1 MESLG
6 LSFWLAAATLL
17 LTIVV
22 TIELLI
28 GNRSVDALRD
38 ISPVPGT
45 ASKKVSI
52 IVAARNE
59 QRNIRSALQSL
70 LDLVYPNYELIVV
83 DDRSEDATGK
93 ILDAM
98 AASTPRLNV
107 IHVDNL
113 PAGWLG
119 KNHALWIGSRR
130 STGDYLLF
138 TDADIIME
146 PTIVTRAVTYMERNR
161 LDHLA
166 ATPSMQMPTTLLGMF
181 GVSFIAV
188 FSLFSRPW
196 KSKDP
201 KSRYHIGIGAF
212 NMVRSEAYRRVGGHE
227 TIRLRPDDDI
237 KLGKIIK
244 KGAFLQGVAYAPE
257 FLAVEWYA
265 SITEVI
271 KGLEKNTFSGA
282 DYSILMVVIGASS
295 QIICSVWP
303 FAALFRTSGVTWGL
317 NLAIILLSLILYSD
331 CARFHHS
338 RIWYAI
344 GYPLATTLFAVIVMR
359 TMILNLVQGG
369 IYWRG
374 TFYSLKELK
383 TNKV

>member
-1 MESLG
+1 MEAQG
-6 LSFWLAAATLL
+6 FSFWLATATLL
-17 LTIVV
+17 LTIAA

-38 ISPVPGT
+38 ISPVLDT
-45 ASKKVSI
+45 ASPKVSI

-59 QRNIRSALQSL
+59 QRNIRSALKSL
-70 LDLVYPNYELIVV
+70 LDLEYPNYELVVV

-98 AASTPRLNV
+98 ATSNPRLNV
-107 IHVDNL
+107 IHIDNL
-113 PAGWLG
+113 PADWLG

-138 TDADIIME
+138 TDADITME
-146 PTIVTRAVTYMERNR
+146 PTIMTRAVRYMEWNR

-166 ATPSMQMPTTLLGMF
+166 ATPSMQMPTTFLGMF
-181 GVSFIAV
+181 GVSFMAIFA
-188 FSLFSRPW
+188 LFSRPW
-196 KSKDP
+196 KAKDP
-201 KSRYHIGIGAF
+201 RSRYHIGIGAF
-212 NMVRSEAYRRVGGHE
+212 NMVRTEVYRHVGGHE

-244 KGAFLQGVAYAPE
+244 KSAFRQGVAYAPE

-271 KGLEKNTFSGA
+271 KGLEKNTFSGT
-282 DYSILMVVIGASS
+282 DYSILMVVMGASS

-303 FAALFRTSGVTWGL
+303 FAALFLTSGVTWGL

-344 GYPLATTLFAVIVMR
+344 GYPLANTLFAVIVIR
-359 TMILNLVQGG
+359 TMVLNLVQGG
-369 IYWRG
+369 ISWRG

-383 TNKV
+383 KNKV

>member
-1 MESLG
+1 MGPLG
-6 LSFWLAAATLL
+6 LSFWLAVGTLL
-17 LTIVV
+17 FTVV
-22 TIELLI
+22 ATIELLI
-28 GNRSVDALRD
+28 GNRSVDALRET
-38 ISPVPGT
+38 SPVPGT
-45 ASKKVSI
+45 SPPKVSI

-59 QRNIRSALQSL
+59 QRNIRTALQSL
-70 LDLVYPNYELIVV
+70 LDLEYPNYELVIV
-83 DDRSEDATGK
+83 DDRSEDATGN

-98 AASTPRLNV
+98 AVSHPRLNV
-107 IHVDNL
+107 IHIDTL

-119 KNHALWIGSRR
+119 KNNALWVGSKQAA
-130 STGDYLLF
+130 GDYLLF

-146 PTIVTRAVTYMERNR
+146 PTIVTRAVTYMERHH

-166 ATPSMQMPTTLLGMF
+166 ATPSIQMPTTLLGMF
-181 GVSFIAV
+181 GVSFMVIFA
-188 FSLFSRPW
+188 LFSRPW
-196 KSKDP
+196 KAKDP

-212 NMVRSEAYRRVGGHE
+212 NMVRTEAYRHVGGHE

-244 KGAFLQGVAYAPE
+244 TNGFRQGVAYAPE

-265 SITEVI
+265 SIAEVF
-271 KGLEKNTFSGA
+271 KGLEKNAFSGT
-282 DYSILMVVIGASS
+282 DYSIMMVVGGAAS

-303 FAALFRTSGVTWGL
+303 FAALFLTSGVTWGL
-317 NLAIILLSLILYSD
+317 NLAIIVLSLVLYTD

-338 RIWYAI
+338 NSWYAI
-344 GYPLATTLFAVIVMR
+344 GYPLATTIFAVIMIR
-359 TMILNLVQGG
+359 TMILNLVLGG

-383 TNKV
+383 ANKV

>member
-1 MESLG
+1 MEPQG
-6 LSFWLAAATLL
+6 LSFWLAAGTLL
-17 LTIVV
+17 MTMAAA
-22 TIELLI
+22 IELLI

-38 ISPVPGT
+38 VSPVP
-45 ASKKVSI
+45 ASSPRKISI

-59 QRNIRSALQSL
+59 QRNIRTALQSL
-70 LDLVYPNYELIVV
+70 LDLKYPDYELVVV

-93 ILDAM
+93 ILGAM
-98 AASTPRLNV
+98 AATNPRLNV
-107 IHVDNL
+107 IHIDSL

-119 KNHALWIGSRR
+119 KNHALWVGSRQAA
-130 STGDYLLF
+130 GEYLLF

-146 PTIVTRAVTYMERNR
+146 PTVVTRAVTYMERNQ

-166 ATPSMQMPTTLLGMF
+166 ATPSMQMSTTLLGMF
-181 GVSFIAV
+181 GVSFMVIFA
-188 FSLFSRPW
+188 LFSRPW
-196 KSKDP
+196 KAKDP
-201 KSRYHIGIGAF
+201 GSRCHIGIGAF
-212 NMVRSEAYRRVGGHE
+212 NMVRTEAYRHVGGHE

-244 KGAFLQGVAYAPE
+244 KSGFRQSVVYAPE

-282 DYSILMVVIGASS
+282 DYSVLMVAGGAAG
-295 QIICSVWP
+295 QIVWSAWP
-303 FAALFRTSGVTWGL
+303 FAALFLTSGATWSL
-317 NLAIILLSLILYSD
+317 NLAIIVISLILYVD

-338 RIWYAI
+338 RLWYAT
-344 GYPLATTLFAVIVMR
+344 GYPLATTLFAVIMIR
-359 TMILNLVQGG
+359 TMILNLAQGG

-383 TNKV
+383 ANRV

>member
-6 LSFWLAAATLL
+6 LSFWLATGTLL
-17 LTIVV
+17 FTIVAAV
-22 TIELLI
+22 ELLI

-45 ASKKVSI
+45 SPKKVSI

-59 QRNIRSALQSL
+59 QRNIRTALQSL
-70 LDLVYPNYELIVV
+70 LDLKYPNYELVVV
-83 DDRSEDATGK
+83 DDRSEDATGT

-98 AASTPRLNV
+98 AVANPRLNV
-107 IHVDNL
+107 IHIDSL

-119 KNHALWIGSRR
+119 KNHALWVGSKQA
-130 STGDYLLF
+130 SGDYLLF

-146 PTIVTRAVTYMERNR
+146 STIVTRAVTYMERNH

-166 ATPSMQMPTTLLGMF
+166 ATPSMLMPTTLLGMF
-181 GVSFIAV
+181 GVSFMVIFA
-188 FSLFSRPW
+188 LFTRPW
-196 KSKDP
+196 KAKDP

-212 NMVRSEAYRRVGGHE
+212 NMVRTETYRYVGGHE

-237 KLGKIIK
+237 KLGKIVK
-244 KGAFLQGVAYAPE
+244 NSGFRQGVAYAPE

-265 SITEVI
+265 SIAEVI

-282 DYSILMVVIGASS
+282 DYSILVVVSGAAS
-295 QIICSVWP
+295 QLICSVWP
-303 FAALFRTSGVTWGL
+303 FAALFLTSGVTWSL
-317 NLAIILLSLILYSD
+317 NLAIIVLSLILYSD
-331 CARFHHS
+331 SARFHHS
-338 RIWYAI
+338 KTWYAI
-344 GYPLATTLFAVIVMR
+344 GYPLATTLFAVIMMR

-374 TFYSLKELK
+374 TFYSLTELK
-383 TNKV
+383 ANKV

>member
-1 MESLG
+1 MGFLG
-6 LSFWLAAATLL
+6 LSFWLAVGTLL
-17 LTIVV
+17 FTIVA

-45 ASKKVSI
+45 SPKKVSI

-59 QRNIRSALQSL
+59 QRNIRTALQSL
-70 LDLVYPNYELIVV
+70 LDLEYPNYELVVV

-98 AASTPRLNV
+98 AVSNPSLNV
-107 IHVDNL
+107 IHIDSL

-119 KNHALWIGSRR
+119 KNHALWVGSKQA
-130 STGDYLLF
+130 TGDYLLF

-146 PTIVTRAVTYMERNR
+146 PTVVTRAVTYMECNH

-181 GVSFIAV
+181 GVSFMVIFA
-188 FSLFSRPW
+188 LFSRPW
-196 KSKDP
+196 KAKDP
-201 KSRYHIGIGAF
+201 KSRFHIGIGAF
-212 NMVRSEAYRRVGGHE
+212 NIVRTETYRHVGWHK

-237 KLGKIIK
+237 KLGKILK
-244 KGAFLQGVAYAPE
+244 KNGFRQGVAYAPD

-282 DYSILMVVIGASS
+282 DYSILMVVSGAAS
-295 QIICSVWP
+295 QILFSLWP
-303 FAALFRTSGVTWGL
+303 FAALFLTSGVTWDM
-317 NLAIILLSLILYSD
+317 NLAVILLSLILYAD

-338 RIWYAI
+338 RVWHAI
-344 GYPLATTLFAVIVMR
+344 GYPVATTLFAVIMMR

-383 TNKV
+383 ANKV